1 VSTDALL
8 RTLAVCAAVAI
19 LAAPYWGVV
28 VDAFRATA
36 DAARANAAG
45 LRRLFAASLIV
56 AAAYGTFQLPT
67 FSGWVNLP
75 AVTVTV
81 PTPTPEL
88 QKLVEPVARA
98 LAGASAADRA
108 TWAAVWQKAAIV
120 IDAEAKTNTP
130 VFSDVPALRVLT
142 VTALEIGW
150 RRIAGKAPGSLPGLR
165 EAVESAMG
173 RVLGSDA
180 VPVTDAMRGS
190 YADVCR
196 AIAWAGTR

>member
-1 VSTDALL
+1 MTTDALL

-19 LAAPYWGVV
+19 LAAPYYGVV
-28 VDAFRATA
+28 A
-36 DAARANAAG
+36 DSVRKAAASARAHAAG
-45 LRRLFAASLIV
+45 LRRLAAAALIV
-56 AAAYGTFQLPT
+56 AAGYGSFQLPS

-75 AVTVTV
+75 AVAVTV
-81 PTPTPEL
+81 PTPSPEL
-88 QKLVEPVARA
+88 QQLVEPVARA

-108 TWAAVWQKAAIV
+108 TWAAVWSKAALV
-120 IDAEAKTNTP
+120 IEAEGKTNTP
-130 VFSDVPALRVLT
+130 VFTDVPSLRVLT

-173 RVLGSDA
+173 SVLGSDA

>member
-36 DAARANAAG
+36 DTARANAAG
-45 LRRLFAASLIV
+45 LRRLVAASLIV
-56 AAAYGTFQLPT
+56 AAAYGSFQLPSL
-67 FSGWVNLP
+67 SGFVSLP
-75 AVTVTV
+75 AVAVTV

-108 TWAAVWQKAAIV
+108 TWAAVWSKAAIV

-130 VFSDVPALRVLT
+130 IFRDVPSLRVLT
-142 VTALEIGW
+142 ITALEIGW
-150 RRIAGKAPGSLPGLR
+150 RRIARNSPGKWPGLR
-165 EAVESAMG
+165 EAVEAAMG
-173 RVLGSDA
+173 SVLGSDA

>member
-1 VSTDALL
+1 VSTDAAL

-19 LAAPYWGVV
+19 LAAPYYGVV
-28 VDAFRATA
+28 VDAVRATA
-36 DAARANAAG
+36 AAARANAAG
-45 LRRLFAASLIV
+45 LRRLAAAALIV
-56 AAAYGTFQLPT
+56 AAGYGSFQLPS

-75 AVTVTV
+75 AVAVTV
-81 PTPTPEL
+81 PTPSPEL
-88 QKLVEPVARA
+88 QKLVEPVTRS

-108 TWAAVWQKAAIV
+108 TWAAVWSKAALV
-120 IDAEAKTNTP
+120 IDAEGKTNTP
-130 VFSDVPALRVLT
+130 VFTDVPSLRVLT

-150 RRIAGKAPGSLPGLR
+150 RRIAGRAPGSLPGLR

-173 RVLGSDA
+173 SVLGSDA

-190 YADVCR
+190 YAQVCR

>member
-1 VSTDALL
+1 VTTDALL

-28 VDAFRATA
+28 VDAIRAA
-36 DAARANAAG
+36 AASARANAAG
-45 LRRLFAASLIV
+45 LRRLAAASLIV
-56 AAAYGTFQLPT
+56 AAAYGSFQLPT

-75 AVTVTV
+75 AVAVTV

-98 LAGASAADRA
+98 LAGASASDLA
-108 TWAAVWQKAAIV
+108 TWAAVWSKAAIV
-120 IDAEAKTNTP
+120 IEAEGKTNTP
-130 VFSDVPALRVLT
+130 VFRDVPALRVLT

-173 RVLGSDA
+173 SVLGSDA

-190 YADVCR
+190 YAAVCR

>member
-1 VSTDALL
+1 MSTDAVI

-28 VDAFRATA
+28 VDAIRAAANT
-36 DAARANAAG
+36 ARANSAG
-45 LRRLFAASLIV
+45 LRRLAAASLIV
-56 AAAYGTFQLPT
+56 AAAYGSFQLPSL
-67 FSGWVNLP
+67 SGFVSLP
-75 AVTVTV
+75 AVAVTV

-108 TWAAVWQKAAIV
+108 TWAAVWSKAAIV

-130 VFSDVPALRVLT
+130 IFRDVPALRVLT
-142 VTALEIGW
+142 VTTLEIGW
-150 RRIAGKAPGSLPGLR
+150 RRIAGRAPGSLPGLR

-173 RVLGSDA
+173 SVLGSDA

>member
-19 LAAPYWGVV
+19 LAAPYYGVV
-28 VDAFRATA
+28 VDAVRAA
-36 DAARANAAG
+36 AAAARANAAG
-45 LRRLFAASLIV
+45 LRRLAAAALIV
-56 AAAYGTFQLPT
+56 AAAYGSFQLPS

-75 AVTVTV
+75 AVPVTV
-81 PTPTPEL
+81 PTPSPEL
-88 QKLVEPVARA
+88 QQLVEPVTVA

-108 TWAAVWQKAAIV
+108 TWAAVWQKAALV
-120 IDAEAKTNTP
+120 IDAESKTNTP
-130 VFSDVPALRVLT
+130 VFRDVPALRVLT

-165 EAVESAMG
+165 EAVEAAMG
-173 RVLGSDA
+173 SVLGSDA

-190 YADVCR
+190 YAQVCR

>member
-1 VSTDALL
+1 MSTDAVI

-28 VDAFRATA
+28 VDAVRAAA

-45 LRRLFAASLIV
+45 LRRLAAAALIV
-56 AAAYGTFQLPT
+56 VAAYGSFQLPSL
-67 FSGWVNLP
+67 SGFVSLP
-75 AVTVTV
+75 AVAVTV
-81 PTPTPEL
+81 PTPSPEL

-108 TWAAVWQKAAIV
+108 TWAAVWSKAALV
-120 IDAEAKTNTP
+120 IDAEGKTNTP
-130 VFSDVPALRVLT
+130 VFTDVPALRVLT

-150 RRIAGKAPGSLPGLR
+150 RRIARNSPGKWPGLR

-173 RVLGSDA
+173 SVLGSDA